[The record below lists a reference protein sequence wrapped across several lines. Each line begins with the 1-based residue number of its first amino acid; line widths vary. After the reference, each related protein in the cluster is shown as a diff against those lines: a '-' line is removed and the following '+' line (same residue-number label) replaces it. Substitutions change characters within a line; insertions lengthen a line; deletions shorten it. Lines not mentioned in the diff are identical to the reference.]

1 MNEKNKQK
9 IIDLKSKEEKM
20 DYDAWVEEISKANN
34 KIIKEFEKF
43 LKAEKLSKKTINR
56 HINNVD
62 TFANCYLTSYSY
74 CGTIF
79 DGYKDFGDFFGYWLI
94 TKYLGISASFMTAMI
109 TSMKKFYT
117 FLFLEGYIDEN
128 SCADALVTLTECKE
142 EWLEQLEMF
151 EDGTYYSQFDDL

>member
-9 IIDLKSKEEKM
+9 IIDLKSKEEEM

-34 KIIKEFEKF
+34 KIIDEFEQF
-43 LKAEKLSKKTINR
+43 LKTKKLSKKTINR
-56 HINNVD
+56 HIDNVD
-62 TFANCYLTSYSY
+62 FFANCYLTSYSY

-94 TKYLGISASFMTAMI
+94 TKYLGISKSYMTAMI
-109 TSMKKFYT
+109 TTMKKFYT
-117 FLFLEGYIDEN
+117 FLFLEDYIDEN
-128 SCADALVTLTECKE
+128 SCVEALSTLTYDKE

-151 EDGTYYSQFDDL
+151 DDDTYYSQFYD

>member
-9 IIDLKSKEEKM
+9 IIDLKSKEEEM

-34 KIIKEFEKF
+34 KIIDEFEQF
-43 LKAEKLSKKTINR
+43 LKTEKLSKKTINR

-62 TFANCYLTSYSY
+62 TFANYYLTTYSY

-79 DGYKDFGDFFGYWLI
+79 DGYKNFGDFFGYWLI
-94 TKYLGISASFMTAMI
+94 TKCLGISKSFMTAMI
-109 TSMKKFYT
+109 TTMKKFYS
-117 FLFLEGYIDEN
+117 FLFLKDYIDEN
-128 SCADALVTLTECKE
+128 SYAAAFATLRDGKE

-151 EDGTYYSQFDDL
+151 EDGTYYSQFDD